1 MDDAPVV
8 LYFEDDVSLAGLVI
22 DYLSTQGFICHH
34 YYEFPHNGIEQ
45 LKLDITQP
53 VSVVLLDINMAGK
66 SGYEICEI
74 LKADYLP
81 NHVPVVFTSGLMQ
94 DEDILK
100 AYAAGADDY
109 LVKPIALQTLQVKLQ
124 QLIKHKQEYAESA
137 EQISAAMKMAFDAM
151 KNSSELGQILR
162 FQEAVYTTPD
172 MKSMARLLF
181 DALAEFSLLGTFVV
195 PAADGHDYFRDD
207 EQRTQLELE
216 SILAARAKGR
226 LYSWKQYSF
235 FSYDLFTVLIRN
247 MPIDDEERYGILKD
261 QICLLL
267 NGVDARIKAMR
278 VAKSEAEKKNRL
290 TSISKVLAGLVLE
303 MEQGQTAFS
312 ERFETIISD
321 METNITAEIAQFN
334 LLEHEEHAL
343 LEIVNDA
350 LSNAT
355 ALMQESI
362 ANEQQ
367 RKVIMDNLLL
377 KMVE

>member
-1 MDDAPVV
+1 MLRILVV
-8 LYFEDDVSLAGLVI
+8 EDDPLI
-22 DYLSTQGFICHH
+22 
-34 YYEFPHNGIEQ
+34 Q
-45 LKLDITQP
+45 LQ
-53 VSVVLLDINMAGK
+53 
-66 SGYEICEI
+66 
-74 LKADYLP
+74 
-81 NHVPVVFTSGLMQ
+81 
-94 DEDILK
+94 
-100 AYAAGADDY
+100 
-109 LVKPIALQTLQVKLQ
+109 
-124 QLIKHKQEYAESA
+124 KQEYAESA

-162 FQEAVYTTPD
+162 FQKAVYTTPD
-172 MKSMARLLF
+172 MKSLARLLF
-181 DALAEFSLLGTFVV
+181 DALTEFSLQGALVV
-195 PAADGHDYFRDD
+195 PGADGHDYFRDD

-278 VAKSEAEKKNRL
+278 VAKSEAEKKKRL

-321 METNITAEIAQFN
+321 METNIAAEMAQFN
-334 LLEHEEHAL
+334 LLEHEEQAL
-343 LEIVNDA
+343 LAIVSDA
-350 LSNAT
+350 LSAAT

-367 RKVIMDNLLL
+367 RKAIMDNLLL

>member
-8 LYFEDDVSLAGLVI
+8 LYFEDDASLAGLVI
-22 DYLSTQGFICHH
+22 DYLSTQGYTCHH
-34 YYEFPHNGIEQ
+34 YYEFPQNGLAQ
-45 LKLDITQP
+45 LMQDIKLP
-53 VSVVLLDINMAGK
+53 VTVVLLDINMAGK
-66 SGYEICEI
+66 SGYEICEL
-74 LKADYLP
+74 LKAEYLP
-81 NHVPVVFTSGLMQ
+81 NNVPVVFTSGLMQ

-109 LVKPIALQTLQVKLQ
+109 LVKPVVLQTLQVKLQ
-124 QLIKHKQEYAESA
+124 QLIKQKQEYVESA

-172 MKSMARLLF
+172 MKSLARLLF
-181 DALAEFSLLGTFVV
+181 DALTEFALQGTLVV
-195 PAADGHDYFRDD
+195 PGADGHDYFRDD

-278 VAKSEAEKKNRL
+278 VAKSEAEKKKRL

-312 ERFETIISD
+312 ERFESIISD
-321 METNITAEIAQFN
+321 METNITAEMAQFN
-334 LLEHEEHAL
+334 LLEHEEQAL
-343 LEIVNDA
+343 LAIVNDA

-367 RKVIMDNLLL
+367 RKAVMDNLLL